1 MTQMAEPVKLLLVDD
16 EDGLRTLMRS
26 ELEALGYS
34 VEEAD
39 GGTIALEMVE
49 KTTYDLII
57 LDIRMPD
64 LDGISVLK
72 TLRSTQIPSKIVML
86 TGVDEL
92 RLTRECLKLG
102 ANDYLTKPIQM
113 KNLVNCIERVMK
125 EPA

>member
-72 TLRSTQIPSKIVML
+72 TLRSTPIPSKIVML

>member
-1 MTQMAEPVKLLLVDD
+1 MAEPVKLLLVDD
-16 EDGLRTLMRS
+16 EDGLRTLMKS

-49 KTTYDLII
+49 KTTYDLIV

-64 LDGISVLK
+64 LDGLSVLR
-72 TLRSTQIPSKIVML
+72 TIRSKPIRSKIVML

-125 EPA
+125 ESA